1 MVFRFAPLYN
11 LQDKKKILSGAVYRP
26 PLGSS
31 RPQLGSSTPMTKRNI
46 ISAILKCKGPVAT
59 HRVMNSGYNFLRMLS
74 SKQFIS
80 IAKEMEASGLGMI
93 VSLQTGS
100 RPSNVFIKKP
110 PLEIRP
116 ILEANL
122 DLCSP
127 DHYAMRYKLPMSKI
141 IHRSTRI
148 HLMAMGLVPDI

>member
-1 MVFRFAPLYN
+1 
-11 LQDKKKILSGAVYRP
+11 
-26 PLGSS
+26 
-31 RPQLGSSTPMTKRNI
+31 
-46 ISAILKCKGPVAT
+46 
-59 HRVMNSGYNFLRMLS
+59 MLS
-74 SKQFIS
+74 SKQFIA
-80 IAKEMEASGLGMI
+80 IAKEMEHAGLGII

-110 PLEIRP
+110 PVEIQP

-127 DHYAMRYKLPMSKI
+127 EHYTMRYRLPMSKI

-148 HLMAMGLVPDI
+148 HLMAMGLVPDV